1 METVVENKPLIRK
14 IEDALDSGFFRRFM
28 SVAYGLGASVV
39 IIGALFKIT
48 HIKGA
53 NEALFA
59 GMVTEAIIFAL
70 SALQKP
76 HVEPDWSKVHP
87 EFEEDYHSI
96 KADHTLLKK
105 KPIVGGGQMNQ
116 LDQMLQKADVNQ
128 ELIDRLGV
136 GLKKLGDNTAKLN
149 EVSNATVATQEFVT
163 GMKTATQSVATLS
176 KSYSATSDALNKDI
190 TVSSEFSTKVKEASQ
205 AATGLKQVYL
215 DASKSLKDDIE
226 ASEKLS
232 ESIKSASISAGK
244 LSESYFKS
252 ADSIAKNIEELQK
265 STVKNTNFNDQI
277 IKLSQNLSSLNSLYE
292 LQLKN
297 SELQSLASG
306 RLQQTLDRFL
316 ASIEESSNKTVQY
329 QQEMDSLTKNMSSL
343 NSLYGNMLS
352 AMKVK

>member
-1 METVVENKPLIRK
+1 METVAENKPLIRK
-14 IEDALDSGFFRRFM
+14 IEDALDSSFFRRLM

-87 EFEEDYHSI
+87 EFEEDYHGTKSNHI
-96 KADHTLLKK
+96 KSVKK
-105 KPIVGGGQMNQ
+105 QVGGGQMNQ
-116 LDQMLQKADVNQ
+116 LDQMLEKADVNQ
-128 ELIDRLGV
+128 EMINRLGE

-149 EVSNATVATQEFVT
+149 DVSNASVASQEFVT
-163 GMKTATQSVATLS
+163 NMKSATQSVATLS
-176 KSYSATSDALNKDI
+176 KTYTATSDAMNKELA
-190 TVSSEFSTKVKEASQ
+190 VSAEFSSRVKEASQ
-205 AATGLKQVYL
+205 AATGLKQVYS

-232 ESIKSASISAGK
+232 ESIKSASVSAGK

-252 ADSIAKNIEELQK
+252 AESIAKNIDELQK
-265 STVKNTNFNDQI
+265 STVKNTAFNDQLA
-277 IKLSQNLSSLNSLYE
+277 KLSQNLSSLNALYE

-297 SELQSLASG
+297 SEVQSQASSK
-306 RLQQTLDRFL
+306 LQQTMEKFL
-316 ASIEESSNKTVQY
+316 ANMEESSTKTVQY
-329 QQEMDSLTKNMSSL
+329 QREMDSLTKRMSSL
-343 NSLYGNMLS
+343 NSVYGNMLS
-352 AMKVK
+352 AMNIK

>member
-1 METVVENKPLIRK
+1 METVAENKPLIRK
-14 IEDALDSGFFRRFM
+14 IEDALESSFFRRFM
-28 SVAYGLGASVV
+28 SVAYGLGASIV

-53 NEALFA
+53 NEALFI

-76 HVEPDWSKVHP
+76 HVEPDWSKAYP
-87 EFEEDYHSI
+87 ELEEDFHGTKSDHV
-96 KADHTLLKK
+96 KAVR
-105 KPIVGGGQMNQ
+105 KPVGGGQMNQ

-128 ELIDRLGV
+128 EMINRLGE
-136 GLKKLGDNTAKLN
+136 GLKKLGDNTSKLN
-149 EVSNATVATQEFVT
+149 DVSNASVASQEFVSN
-163 GMKTATQSVATLS
+163 MKTATQSVATLS
-176 KSYSATSDALNKDI
+176 KTYTATSDAMNKELA
-190 TVSSEFSTKVKEASQ
+190 VSAEFSTRVKEASQ
-205 AATGLKQVYL
+205 AATGLKQVYS

-252 ADSIAKNIEELQK
+252 AESIAKNIDELQK
-265 STVKNTNFNDQI
+265 STVKNTAFNDQLV
-277 IKLSQNLSSLNSLYE
+277 KLSQNLSSLNALYE

-297 SELQSLASG
+297 SETQSNASAK
-306 RLQQTLDRFL
+306 LQQTMEKFL

-329 QQEMDSLTKNMSSL
+329 QREMDTLTKRMSSL
-343 NSLYGNMLS
+343 NSVYGNMLS
-352 AMKVK
+352 AMNIK

>member
-1 METVVENKPLIRK
+1 METVAENKPLIRK
-14 IEDALDSGFFRRFM
+14 IEDALESSFFRRFM
-28 SVAYGLGASVV
+28 SVAYGLGASIV

-53 NEALFA
+53 NEALFI

-76 HVEPDWSKVHP
+76 HVEPDWSKAYP
-87 EFEEDYHSI
+87 ELEEDFHGTKSDHVKTVK
-96 KADHTLLKK
+96 KA
-105 KPIVGGGQMNQ
+105 VGGGQMNQ

-128 ELIDRLGV
+128 EMINRLGE
-136 GLKKLGDNTAKLN
+136 GLKKLGDNTSKLN
-149 EVSNATVATQEFVT
+149 DVSNASVASQEFVSN
-163 GMKTATQSVATLS
+163 MKTATQSVATLS
-176 KSYSATSDALNKDI
+176 KTYTATSDAMNKELA
-190 TVSSEFSTKVKEASQ
+190 VSAEFSTRVKEASQ
-205 AATGLKQVYL
+205 AATGLKQVYS

-252 ADSIAKNIEELQK
+252 AESIAKNIDELQK
-265 STVKNTNFNDQI
+265 STVKNTAFNDQLV
-277 IKLSQNLSSLNSLYE
+277 KLSQNLSSLNALYE

-297 SELQSLASG
+297 SETQSNASAK
-306 RLQQTLDRFL
+306 LQQTMEKFL

-329 QQEMDSLTKNMSSL
+329 QREMDTLTKRMSSL
-343 NSLYGNMLS
+343 NSVYGNMLS
-352 AMKVK
+352 AMNIK